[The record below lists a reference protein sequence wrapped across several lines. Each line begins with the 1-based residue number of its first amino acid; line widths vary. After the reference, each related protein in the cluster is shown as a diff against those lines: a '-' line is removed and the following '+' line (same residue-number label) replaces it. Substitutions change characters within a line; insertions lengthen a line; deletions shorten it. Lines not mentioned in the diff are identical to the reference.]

1 MDLLKLYPNPT
12 TPRTANRITKMKY
25 EIKNRWSD
33 AVQFVA
39 EIDCDESEMR
49 SMKIGLAVK
58 WGISNNA
65 NFRDADLRDANLRDA
80 DLRDANLRDADLR
93 YADLR
98 YADLGGADLG
108 GANLR
113 GADLWGANLGGAN
126 LWGVYG
132 INNYVKCL
140 QVNTYPITYTSDRLQ
155 IGCENHGIDKWR
167 EFDNQRILEMDG
179 KKALKWWRRN
189 KKWLFKTIEKFPAE
203 PTNQEESK

>member
-1 MDLLKLYPNPT
+1 
-12 TPRTANRITKMKY
+12 MKY

-65 NFRDADLRDANLRDA
+65 D
-80 DLRDANLRDADLR
+80 LRDADLR

-113 GADLWGANLGGAN
+113 DANLRYADLGVADLGGADLRGADLRGADLWGADLWGADLRGANLGGAN